1 MAQHIVV
8 FVAVP
13 TPASMRSY
21 INMPYQFSKSLI
33 KSYAKLLQREM
44 KLIKFYEGEG
54 SMKLRVDTLEDLW
67 TLQRVLFRN
76 DLVKSESVRRFKS
89 SESDVGELK
98 DVVIRLRLER
108 TELDKTAE
116 RLRVM
121 GKIVEGKPIEYI
133 RLNSYHTLNIAPG
146 DVLEVTKP
154 QWHGYVVDVLKN
166 AVSDSKR
173 PRLGIIV
180 VDDEKALSA
189 YLLGYGVQFGNELYS
204 RLSKR
209 MSQKE
214 FTEQQA
220 KYFNSVI
227 ELALGMDVDT
237 VLIAG
242 PGFTKDDIKKQMESS
257 GGKQKSTKRLI
268 FESASNTERSGV
280 YELIRSDNVG
290 KILERERIRLEFAL
304 MERFLS
310 GLSIGKSKYG
320 RESVDDAIKGY
331 ESRTVLVNDDVLS
344 DPDIQKVLDTAERN
358 RIKIEVFNSAD
369 EVGQQLASFKSIA
382 SIS

>member
-1 MAQHIVV
+1 
-8 FVAVP
+8 
-13 TPASMRSY
+13 
-21 INMPYQFSKSLI
+21 
-33 KSYAKLLQREM
+33 M